1 MQDQINYKY
10 NTYYNLDNSP
20 IFVEQ
25 NRLLFYF
32 SSELLKDAFVKKL
45 ENLEVDKKIFET
57 KYQCTIETL
66 DFLLFRYYK
75 RTEKRGFRI
84 TDKNGKNINEI
95 NLKLIF

>member
-1 MQDQINYKY
+1 MEDQLNYKY
-10 NTYYNLDNSP
+10 NTYYNIEASP
-20 IFVEQ
+20 IFVEKNQ
-25 NRLLFYF
+25 LLFYF

-57 KYQCTIETL
+57 KYNCVIESI

-75 RTEKRGFRI
+75 RVEKRGFKV
-84 TDKNGKNINEI
+84 TDQNGNNINEI